1 MHSLPIFAV
10 VRDRPVILVGEGGWA
25 EAKRRLLERAGARVV
40 GEEASA
46 LLAIVAVEDEG
57 EAEAAVA
64 RLKARGILVNAVDR
78 PMLSDYF
85 IPAIVDRDP
94 VLVAVGTG
102 GASAGLSK
110 ALRQRLERMLP
121 AGLGSLAETMRGLRE
136 AIRERWPGFDE
147 RRRAIEHALDE
158 GGPLDPFAP
167 HDPDAVA
174 TWLASGRHRRPRTL
188 ATITLR
194 SLDPHDLTIGEA
206 ILLGRADRVLHEPG
220 VPAAILDRA
229 RADAAR
235 IEADAPPREKVD
247 GLTVFVRMPRK
258 KAPPL

>member
-10 VRDRPVILVGEGGWA
+10 VRDRPVILVGDGGWA
-25 EAKRRLLERAGARVV
+25 SAKRRLLERAGARVV
-40 GEEASA
+40 GEEETA
-46 LLAIVAVEDEG
+46 LLAIVAIEDDG

-78 PMLSDYF
+78 SALSDYF

-110 ALRQRLERMLP
+110 ALRQRLERILP
-121 AGLGSLAETMRGLRE
+121 AGLGEFAETMRGLRG
-136 AIRERWPGFDE
+136 AIRERWPSFDE

-167 HDPDAVA
+167 HDADAA
-174 TWLASGRHRRPRTL
+174 DAWLASGRRRRPRKV
-188 ATITLR
+188 ATIALR

-206 ILLGRADRVLHEPG
+206 ILLGRADRVAYEPG
-220 VPAAILDRA
+220 VPPSILDRA

-235 IEADAPPREKVD
+235 VVADAPPDQQGD
-247 GLTVFVRMPRK
+247 GLTVFVR
-258 KAPPL
+258 APNSTL